1 MADLTY
7 YKAFK
12 KEEIPPRGFILQKD
26 VYTTN
31 LLYANDQFP
40 LTELKN
46 RLPFRRRSMKKKQD
60 PSHSMRIIR
69 IRSEISENLEQK
81 NKYYFKPKHLKY
93 QKLKFPLPKLKIMP
107 LSNLNLHQEIN
118 VKNVKIKN
126 IDDDLNITSNNGRK
140 IFYKYKENKL
150 LNPQNKDLPSIFRKK
165 MIEKRNN
172 NPLKSYYKR
181 RYNNKSMDRISL
193 KYLVGELNNELKFI
207 KQDEIERRKAFIKD
221 KFFSTQIYIENIMDL
236 NVKNKD

>member
-46 RLPFRRRSMKKKQD
+46 RLPFRRRSMKRKQD
-60 PSHSMRIIR
+60 PSNSMRIIR

-81 NKYYFKPKHLKY
+81 NKYYLKPKQLKY

-126 IDDDLNITSNNGRK
+126 ID
-140 IFYKYKENKL
+140 
-150 LNPQNKDLPSIFRKK
+150 
-165 MIEKRNN
+165 
-172 NPLKSYYKR
+172 
-181 RYNNKSMDRISL
+181 
-193 KYLVGELNNELKFI
+193 NELK
-207 KQDEIERRKAFIKD
+207 KKKKKKKK
-221 KFFSTQIYIENIMDL
+221 KF
-236 NVKNKD
+236 